1 VLPARHHHGRVKLK
15 KTYTKLTGHDGI
27 ILHSTGWNI
36 KRLPPFFLKFL
47 NFCFSVQ
54 RKLV

>member
-1 VLPARHHHGRVKLK
+1 MACPIE

-27 ILHSTGWNI
+27 ILHTTGWNI
-36 KRLPPFFLKFL
+36 KHLPPFFLKIL